1 VGFVYTGMYLSLNNL
16 FLVLGTAMT
25 PHERLRAMQRIDV
38 NGLGI
43 DFLAGRWLEL
53 AGWLIIAV
61 LIVVLIIRHKRRTRN
76 SKLRSDNSFYE
87 SANRLQLSREQQDI
101 VAAVA
106 TLSGGKQRESVFT
119 SRPAFDAGLS
129 RLMQNVFA
137 AGQDSAER
145 KKFHEAVLSIKTKLG
160 FVSSQLQNRFTSR
173 SEKERTTRQISVG
186 TEVWLSPSANDSG
199 ERFNAEVIQ
208 SDNFEFSLRPEVPI
222 TCQPGDIWTVRYNNG
237 AMIWEFEAI
246 TTACSQDD
254 FSLSHS
260 DRIRYVNRRRFTRV
274 PTDKPAKIA
283 LFPVFSHMSESKE
296 MELSFVPAVIT
307 EIAGPCLRVRTGLPV
322 QIRQRVLLVFDL
334 EEGRLVQDVGEVRDI
349 RKSDTGD
356 AIIIELIGLH
366 AKAIGE
372 LVRVANQI
380 AHNEARETV
389 EPTQQEKVEVT
400 S

>member
-1 VGFVYTGMYLSLNNL
+1 MFLSLNNL
-16 FLVLGTAMT
+16 FLMLSTAMT
-25 PHERLRAMQRIDV
+25 PQERFRAMQRIDA
-38 NGLGI
+38 NGLGV

-53 AGWLIIAV
+53 AGWLIIAL
-61 LIVVLIIRHKRRTRN
+61 LIVVLIIRYKRRTRN

-87 SANRLQLSREQQDI
+87 SANRLQLSREEQDI
-101 VAAVA
+101 VVAIA
-106 TLSGGKQRESVFT
+106 TLSGIKQRESIFT
-119 SRPAFDAGLS
+119 LRPAFDAGLT
-129 RLMQNVFA
+129 RLMHDVFA
-137 AGQDSAER
+137 AGQDSADR

-160 FVSSQLQNRFTSR
+160 FVSSQLKNRFTSH
-173 SEKERTTRQISVG
+173 SGKERTTRQISVG
-186 TEVWLSPSANDSG
+186 TEVWLSPSDNDAG
-199 ERFNAEVIQ
+199 ERFIAEVIQ
-208 SDNFEFSLRPEVPI
+208 NDDFEFSLRPEVPI

-260 DRIRYVNRRRFTRV
+260 ERIRYVNRRRFTRV

-283 LFPVFSHMSESKE
+283 LFPVFSHMRESKE

-349 RKSDTGD
+349 RSSETGD

-380 AHNEARETV
+380 AHDEASEVIEST
-389 EPTQQEKVEVT
+389 PQEKMEVV